1 MAWKTKRPARC
12 VFDRTESLTASFKRH
27 GADVYVKIGA
37 MKDGTLVAFD
47 GKGYLDTGA
56 YAGLGTAVL
65 GLFSEHLAGPY
76 VIPNV
81 RIESYLVYTN
91 KMPAHAMRGF
101 GAPQGAFAT
110 EDAVKP
116 NCRKNRYGS
125 YRFTVKECA
134 GGRKHWCTGTENGA
148 LCGL

>member
-1 MAWKTKRPARC
+1 M
-12 VFDRTESLTASFKRH
+12 
-27 GADVYVKIGA
+27 
-37 MKDGTLVAFD
+37 AFD

-110 EDAVKP
+110 ETLLNRIAEKIGMDP
-116 NCRKNRYGS
+116 IDLRLKNALEEGS
-125 YRFTVKECA
+125 I
-134 GGRKHWCTGTENGA
+134 GA
-148 LCGL
+148 LGQKMAHCVTLRVRLGWLRTLHYGKNGNRIRIRILVMELQAGI